1 MAKRM
6 WRERWAGVVVL
17 AMAAAVLPL
26 ATNAAA
32 VTPGNVGG
40 LTDDNVLFS
49 GCIGAQ
55 QADGTLVQGCLNG
68 DKAKLVDF
76 QSTESLHVN
85 GGQARIEAVD
95 GDFQDLTIGFD
106 NPLYGMTS
114 LILNINTD
122 ASDPSG
128 QVYFTVHFLGGTP
141 DYTSDFF
148 NISNGSNFFTL
159 MAGVGELMD
168 TVLIQSSS
176 VALQSV
182 RFDDIRQ
189 VRIGGPVDPLAT
201 GSVPEPGTLALFA
214 IGFAGLGF
222 ARRNRNSVAG

>member
-1 MAKRM
+1 MGPESSS
-6 WRERWAGVVVL
+6 WRWRPRCYPW
-17 AMAAAVLPL
+17 

-32 VTPGNVGG
+32 VTPGNVGR

-55 QADGTLVQGCLNG
+55 QADGTVVQGCLNG
-68 DKAKLVDF
+68 DKATLVDF

-141 DYTSDFF
+141 DYMSDFF
-148 NISNGSNFFTL
+148 NVSNGSNFFTL

-168 TVLIQSSS
+168 TVLGGRINVENRDRHTK
-176 VALQSV
+176 VAV
-182 RFDDIRQ
+182 EN
-189 VRIGGPVDPLAT
+189 PV
-201 GSVPEPGTLALFA
+201 
-214 IGFAGLGF
+214 
-222 ARRNRNSVAG
+222 